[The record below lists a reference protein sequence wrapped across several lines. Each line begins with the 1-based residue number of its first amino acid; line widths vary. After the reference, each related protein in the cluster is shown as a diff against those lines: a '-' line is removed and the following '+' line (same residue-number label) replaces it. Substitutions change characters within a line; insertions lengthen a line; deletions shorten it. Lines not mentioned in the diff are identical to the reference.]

1 MASPA
6 RIFPTYATHPLDE
19 SSGVLDMKELFA
31 LLNDMAKWSLNNTA
45 VTLAHTGG
53 GTANALACE
62 STPAISAYAADQL
75 FWLVPAAT
83 NTGAV
88 TIEIDGLATR
98 AVVDKAGD
106 ALTGGELVTGNAYLM
121 WDNGTHIRNM
131 TPDASAGGGST
142 ASFSKIVDAVSLS
155 GAAYSQADF
164 DHDEAYIFMDDAEPS
179 GTNTALRLRF
189 SDDNGST
196 DETSGYVSWTGSETG
211 FAGIH
216 TGNQWDNGTPRGF
229 YIHIIRSGTEMVV
242 DAYMSNN
249 TRKVSYF
256 DNGNDVDALKLYPDS
271 GTFSGG
277 TITIWAK

>member
-121 WDNGTHIRNM
+121 WDNGTHIRIM
-131 TPDASAGGGST
+131 TPDASSG
-142 ASFSKIVDAVSLS
+142 S
-155 GAAYSQADF
+155 GASLTFTRIINAD
-164 DHDEAYIFMDDAEPS
+164 DCTGASYELTDLEDYTEIYIGIDGAQSAADNNNYYA
-179 GTNTALRLRF
+179 TV

-196 DETSGYVSWTGSETG
+196 YETSGYEGGQSEAG
-211 FAGIH
+211 FF
-216 TGNQWDNGTPRGF
+216 TQNNWDNGNALPF
-229 YIHIIRSGTEMVV
+229 WVHIVRLGGTGVRIEGGNLGRFGQSV
-242 DAYMSNN
+242 A
-249 TRKVSYF
+249 F
-256 DNGNDVDALKLYPDS
+256 DNGNVIDAIKLAPSS
-271 GTFSGG
+271 GSVGG
-277 TITIWAK
+277 SATLTAWAR